1 MAKCNPELGKY
12 IACFMMYR
20 EDIIPKDVNGSI
32 ALIKNINSIKFVD
45 WVPIGFKY
53 GINYQSS
60 TVIQGGEIGNV
71 MRSLCMISNSNS
83 ISQVFS
89 KICRK
94 FDRCSR
100 ESFAALEFDYKN
112 NMMLNLMK
120 VKKVKILNKYLKIIF

>member
-1 MAKCNPELGKY
+1 MVKCNPELGKY
-12 IACFMMYR
+12 IVCCMMYR
-20 EDIIPKDVNGSI
+20 GDINPKDVNGSI
-32 ALIKNINSIKFVD
+32 ALIKNKNSIKFVD

-60 TVIQGGEIGNV
+60 TVVQGGEIGNV
-71 MRSLCMISNSNS
+71 MRSLCMIISNSNS

-100 ESFAALEFDYKN
+100 ESFAALEFDYK
-112 NMMLNLMK
+112 
-120 VKKVKILNKYLKIIF
+120 

>member
-1 MAKCNPELGKY
+1 MVKCNPELGKY

-20 EDIIPKDVNGSI
+20 GDIISKDVNASI
-32 ALIKNINSIKFVD
+32 ALIKNKNSIKFVD
-45 WVPIGFKY
+45 WVPIGFKC

-60 TVIQGGEIGNV
+60 TVVQGGEIGNV

-94 FDRCSR
+94 FDRL
-100 ESFAALEFDYKN
+100 F
-112 NMMLNLMK
+112 
-120 VKKVKILNKYLKIIF
+120 